1 METSEELRE
10 ALVSLQ
16 RENERLRK
24 ETVQANRLVQELE
37 SLLRL
42 QIDDDPFTSVFS
54 SLGRIFSFKQAMV
67 LTEHDGGELQCIAS
81 NSEALIGHRFSIG
94 AFFKKI
100 MSGRVVTTFDNTGLE
115 EWRNLKTSALSP
127 QQPALYLPISVRDRR
142 GILILLRDI
151 GQSAFD
157 RSHVNLAKRFSILAS
172 HAFANKYASQRVRD
186 SEARALAA
194 EEASRIKTLFIANM
208 SHELR
213 TPLNAIIGF
222 SEIIHSE
229 IYGPIGVEQYG
240 DYAGDILNSGRHL
253 LALINNLLLQSTI
266 EAGQHVARIEKLDL
280 DSEIAHALK
289 IMKVEAE
296 RMQVTLVYTPPSQKI
311 IVFADQ
317 RSLHQIL
324 LNVVGNAIK
333 FSPIGGCVR
342 IAVDDGAD
350 TDNCTINVI
359 DHGCGIPAE
368 TLAQLGKPFVQADH
382 SFSRRF
388 QGTGLGLSICFGL
401 AQAMGASIQVDSMEH
416 AGTTIAIKLS
426 CIH

>member
-1 METSEELRE
+1 
-10 ALVSLQ
+10 
-16 RENERLRK
+16 
-24 ETVQANRLVQELE
+24 
-37 SLLRL
+37 
-42 QIDDDPFTSVFS
+42 
-54 SLGRIFSFKQAMV
+54 
-67 LTEHDGGELQCIAS
+67 
-81 NSEALIGHRFSIG
+81 
-94 AFFKKI
+94 
-100 MSGRVVTTFDNTGLE
+100 
-115 EWRNLKTSALSP
+115 
-127 QQPALYLPISVRDRR
+127 
-142 GILILLRDI
+142 
-151 GQSAFD
+151 
-157 RSHVNLAKRFSILAS
+157 
-172 HAFANKYASQRVRD
+172 
-186 SEARALAA
+186 
-194 EEASRIKTLFIANM
+194 
-208 SHELR
+208 
-213 TPLNAIIGF
+213 
-222 SEIIHSE
+222 
-229 IYGPIGVEQYG
+229 
-240 DYAGDILNSGRHL
+240 
-253 LALINNLLLQSTI
+253 
-266 EAGQHVARIEKLDL
+266 
-280 DSEIAHALK
+280 
-289 IMKVEAE
+289 
-296 RMQVTLVYTPPSQKI
+296 MQVTLVYTPPSQKI